1 MRKPSCRYDEIR
13 IRITLYRSHV
23 RISDVV
29 PEKQQYAMNRRFS
42 KIFVPAT
49 IHKLSRV
56 IRIVRSRVWEAAA
69 TAACDVETRIP
80 DFHDAIVSP
89 STATCSITTVHC
101 TPVMFHALRT
111 TIAVDPADYRARKRR
126 EKSVGR
132 SFDRPRR
139 HFLKSVRGGA
149 RRSWRNRRFI
159 YLSAAW
165 KKPWVPH
172 EVLYLSCK
180 P

>member
-13 IRITLYRSHV
+13 IRITLYLSHV
-23 RISDVV
+23 GISDVV
-29 PEKQQYAMNRRFS
+29 PEEQQYAMNRRFS

-56 IRIVRSRVWEAAA
+56 IRIVRSRVWERRRPATLRRGFPTFTMPSLAPLPSPAASPWFIVHLSCF
-69 TAACDVETRIP
+69 TLLEQQSPLTRQ
-80 DFHDAIVSP
+80 
-89 STATCSITTVHC
+89 ITG
-101 TPVMFHALRT
+101 
-111 TIAVDPADYRARKRR
+111 R
-126 EKSVGR
+126 ENEERSR

-139 HFLKSVRGGA
+139 HFLKSVRDGA
-149 RRSWRNRRFI
+149 RRSWRNRRCI
-159 YLSAAW
+159 YLSAMW

>member
-1 MRKPSCRYDEIR
+1 MRYARWDTHQNHIIPQSSRNQRRSTWEATIRERWIGGSLKSLFPRRSTNCPALYASCGRACE
-13 IRITLYRSHV
+13 
-23 RISDVV
+23 
-29 PEKQQYAMNRRFS
+29 RRW
-42 KIFVPAT
+42 PAT
-49 IHKLSRV
+49 SGRGFPTFTMPSLAPLPPPAASPRFIVHLSCFTLLEQQ
-56 IRIVRSRVWEAAA
+56 SPL
-69 TAACDVETRIP
+69 TRQ
-80 DFHDAIVSP
+80 
-89 STATCSITTVHC
+89 ITGW
-101 TPVMFHALRT
+101 
-111 TIAVDPADYRARKRR
+111 KN
-126 EKSVGR
+126 EESR